1 MYDGSLTAEPI
12 RWMRYASDV
21 ALLLSVV
28 GIVLAARST
37 EDDRK
42 TWLSGSVCVLIASI
56 VLRVLVTK
64 NIFETNATW
73 QGPTVN
79 SIVTWA
85 LICACISIV
94 TMVCVY
100 LFGGRK
106 QKGITLEQYGIAAK
120 PVSVVAAFCVALL
133 VCVIAYACLFA
144 VDAIFKTDFRI
155 WTFAFK
161 TFEASAIPAA
171 VKYMPFFF
179 VYYFVSGAAAISN
192 TSSEKLQGGWGYLL
206 AALTNMGGILL
217 WLVLQYGTLFRTG
230 VAFYPGQALGGIL
243 LFALVPS
250 LAIASCL
257 AKYLYKKTGSV
268 YVAAF
273 LNTILM
279 TMMTV
284 ANTAIYFQ
292 A

>member
-1 MYDGSLTAEPI
+1 MM
-12 RWMRYASDV
+12 RWPPS
-21 ALLLSVV
+21 
-28 GIVLAARST
+28 
-37 EDDRK
+37 E
-42 TWLSGSVCVLIASI
+42 
-56 VLRVLVTK
+56 
-64 NIFETNATW
+64 
-73 QGPTVN
+73 
-79 SIVTWA
+79 
-85 LICACISIV
+85 
-94 TMVCVY
+94 
-100 LFGGRK
+100 
-106 QKGITLEQYGIAAK
+106 
-120 PVSVVAAFCVALL
+120 PVSVAAAFCVALL
-133 VCVIAYACLFA
+133 VSVIAYACLFA

>member
-1 MYDGSLTAEPI
+1 
-12 RWMRYASDV
+12 MRYASDI

-120 PVSVVAAFCVALL
+120 PVSVAAAFCVALL
-133 VCVIAYACLFA
+133 VSVIATPACLPWMPSSRP
-144 VDAIFKTDFRI
+144 TS
-155 WTFAFK
+155 
-161 TFEASAIPAA
+161 ASDLR
-171 VKYMPFFF
+171 
-179 VYYFVSGAAAISN
+179 
-192 TSSEKLQGGWGYLL
+192 LQDL
-206 AALTNMGGILL
+206 
-217 WLVLQYGTLFRTG
+217 
-230 VAFYPGQALGGIL
+230 
-243 LFALVPS
+243 
-250 LAIASCL
+250 
-257 AKYLYKKTGSV
+257 
-268 YVAAF
+268 
-273 LNTILM
+273 
-279 TMMTV
+279 
-284 ANTAIYFQ
+284 
-292 A
+292 

>member
-1 MYDGSLTAEPI
+1 
-12 RWMRYASDV
+12 MRYASDV

-42 TWLSGSVCVLIASI
+42 TWLSGSVCVLIASV

-120 PVSVVAAFCVALL
+120 PVSVAAAFCVALL

-192 TSSEKLQGGWGYLL
+192 TSSEKLPLAGAEVRHPVPYRRCLL
-206 AALTNMGGILL
+206 PGTGPWRHPAVCAGALAGHCIL
-217 WLVLQYGTLFRTG
+217 
-230 VAFYPGQALGGIL
+230 PGQVPVQKDRQRVRCGLPEYHPDDHDDRGQHRDLFPGI
-243 LFALVPS
+243 S
-250 LAIASCL
+250 
-257 AKYLYKKTGSV
+257 T
-268 YVAAF
+268 
-273 LNTILM
+273 
-279 TMMTV
+279 
-284 ANTAIYFQ
+284 TADWGCTLQCGPFVR
-292 A
+292 